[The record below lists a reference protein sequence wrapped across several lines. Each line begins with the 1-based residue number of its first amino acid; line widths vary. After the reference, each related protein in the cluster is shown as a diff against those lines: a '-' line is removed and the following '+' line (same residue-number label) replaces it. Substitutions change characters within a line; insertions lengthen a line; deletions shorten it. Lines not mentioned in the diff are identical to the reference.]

1 MYYRIKNQLDAG
13 ILAEEIL
20 ETNAFPKLIAD
31 RVTELTNILDD
42 AYGADRGAYAMGG
55 YVFIFPSEENY
66 EKNVSRILDFHHM
79 EFEGYEYSDDIG
91 ETVLEDGR
99 YWKEELY
106 LLGSDDGL
114 VLIHPK
120 EVANV

>member
-20 ETNAFPKLIAD
+20 ETKAFPKLIAD

-42 AYGADRGAYAMGG
+42 AYGADRGAFAMGG
-55 YVFIFPSEENY
+55 YVFVFPTEECY
-66 EKNVSRILDFHHM
+66 EKNASRVLDFHHM
-79 EFEGYEYSDDIG
+79 EYEGYEYSDDIG

-106 LLGSDDGL
+106 LLGTDDGL
-114 VLIHPK
+114 VFIHPK